1 MIEMKM
7 RNKQNV
13 NLFWLCVVQERKSI
27 QAIYPRVNTNIKQNF
42 LSLELNQVA
51 RSADLD
57 FIL

>member
-13 NLFWLCVVQERKSI
+13 NLFWLSVVQEGKSI
-27 QAIYPRVNTNIKQNF
+27 QAIYTRVNTNIKQNF